1 MKKSQTLQP
10 VKITLLAA
18 LIGITLGCGYSAK
31 TTPAVAGTAPTI
43 TQLAPAS
50 ATAGGAAF
58 ALTLNG
64 TNFGSK
70 AVVNW
75 NGAAQTTTVVSGN
88 QLTMAVPAAAIATS
102 GTITVTVTNPA
113 IPGTG
118 LYGSGGTMA
127 ATSSPM
133 NFTVN

>member
-1 MKKSQTLQP
+1 MATKKNLKRTGASG
-10 VKITLLAA
+10 VDKYIAN
-18 LIGITLGCGYSAK
+18 
-31 TTPAVAGTAPTI
+31 TPKKVQGK
-43 TQLAPAS
+43 
-50 ATAGGAAF
+50 
-58 ALTLNG
+58 LTVNG
-64 TNFGSK
+64 TDFGAK

-113 IPGTG
+113 TPGTG